1 MVKSKD
7 TKLKKS
13 KKVLESELKENQD
26 KPEEVE
32 QTEENLVGQQEE
44 DKISNKKSRM
54 SKLEKNIESMSNN
67 TGVIYI
73 GHLPWGF
80 DEKGIKKYFQQFGPI
95 IRIMVPKSRK
105 VNKY

>member
-7 TKLKKS
+7 IKLKKS
-13 KKVLESELKENQD
+13 NKVLESELIENPE
-26 KPEEVE
+26 KVEEVE
-32 QTEENLVGQQEE
+32 MPEENIVEDQSE
-44 DKISNKKSRM
+44 DKNTNKKSRM
-54 SKLEKNIESMSNN
+54 SKLEKNIESMSNT

-95 IRIMVPKSRK
+95 TRIMVPKSSK
-105 VNKY
+105 VNI